1 MAVGNDVV
9 VVTGSSGFVGQHL
22 VKLLH
27 EHDDNCSEIRLF
39 DLKPYKNKI
48 GHREKKPVKH
58 FVGDIRDA
66 AAVSE
71 AFKGANCVIHAAAVV
86 DLKSAKNKEMVTTNV
101 DGTKTV
107 IDACIQHNIP
117 RLVFC
122 STTDVTC
129 GTEHIFYGTESTT
142 PIPSTFMIGM
152 YGQTK
157 CKAEKLV
164 LAANGQLLANGD
176 GTLRTVSVRP
186 TPLYGPQDRC
196 FFYEILRY
204 AKKHKYYLRIRSLD
218 ERLQISFVGNAAWA
232 LIKAKD
238 RLAVDETISGE
249 SFFITDDTAIID
261 IHEHI
266 RPFLEARNIPVS
278 NFIFPYWLA
287 WIILSLLCFFVRFL
301 NLFVNYEVDIP
312 SVSQLNYMC
321 STFFY
326 NRSKATLRLDYE
338 PIFNPEEADSLSLDY
353 YSTVE
358 LSI

>member
-1 MAVGNDVV
+1 MAVRNEIV

-27 EHDDNCSEIRLF
+27 EHDDHCSEIRLF
-39 DLKPYKNKI
+39 DLKPYENKI

-58 FVGDIRDA
+58 FIGDIRDA

-86 DLKSAKNKEMVTTNV
+86 DLKSSKNVNEMVTTNV
-101 DGTKTV
+101 DGTETV
-107 IDACIQHNIP
+107 IDACIRQNIP

-122 STTDVTC
+122 STTDVVC

-142 PIPSTFMIGM
+142 PIPSTFMIGT

-157 CKAEKLV
+157 CKAERLV
-164 LAANGQLLANGD
+164 LKANGQLLANGD

-186 TPLYGPQDRC
+186 TPLYGPQDQC

-266 RPFLEARNIPVS
+266 RPFLEVRNIPCLRSTLNSRRAASPLVRLVEGEERWEA
-278 NFIFPYWLA
+278 PDHPQGV
-287 WIILSLLCFFVRFL
+287 LSLNWDETEL
-301 NLFVNYEVDIP
+301 
-312 SVSQLNYMC
+312 
-321 STFFY
+321 
-326 NRSKATLRLDYE
+326 NRSVTCMVLKALANDRCHLALCHDE
-338 PIFNPEEADSLSLDY
+338 FRGP
-353 YSTVE
+353 
-358 LSI
+358 